1 MLTLIFLNSKIHPL
15 VDGLFKTLCDCAL
28 LNPDPEGGKF
38 FDDVWISS
46 IFAAVFVMLETGA
59 FQS

>member
-1 MLTLIFLNSKIHPL
+1 MLTSIFLNSKIHQL

-38 FDDVWISS
+38 FEDVWISS
-46 IFAAVFVMLETGA
+46 IFVAVFVIHERGA

>member
-1 MLTLIFLNSKIHPL
+1 
-15 VDGLFKTLCDCAL
+15 VDSLFKTLCDCAL

-38 FDDVWISS
+38 FENMKNVRYSLPN
-46 IFAAVFVMLETGA
+46 ALQGVAA